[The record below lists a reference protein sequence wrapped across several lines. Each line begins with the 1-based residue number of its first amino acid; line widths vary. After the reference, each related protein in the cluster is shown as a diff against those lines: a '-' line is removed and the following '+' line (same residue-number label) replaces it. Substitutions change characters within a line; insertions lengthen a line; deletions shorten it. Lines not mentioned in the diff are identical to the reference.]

1 MSKSLV
7 VKPLAGIAVIN
18 VTQIGAGWVIEARG
32 QAAAPV
38 HRVGSPPPRT
48 QRLPPALQDL
58 PAQGSPVTIMVDL
71 ERRRV
76 VDMLADRSASSVA
89 AWLSTRPSIEII
101 SRDRHG
107 LYAEGARI
115 GAVQA
120 RQVADRFHRV
130 HNLREM
136 IEKQLSRLERPLH
149 PQGSAAI
156 EDEDTSAG
164 LQGLRQTKFGQ
175 VRLLYDA
182 SKTATAITRELGF
195 SRKRVDQW
203 IRLESLPDRNAMAP
217 TPRSPAYY
225 QGHLSRRWAE
235 GCTAVRRLF
244 TEIQRLGFTGCYTHL
259 SQFVASWRREKEGK
273 KSKAMSSSTGLLAR
287 DPATGRQMSPQTAA
301 ILCIKPRGQLTSR
314 QALAVD
320 ALKTSSTDFSIM
332 RRFAMRFRGI
342 LRDRDSAKLDPWL
355 AEAYHSG
362 IYALQRFAHTLQG
375 HLDAVG
381 DAVTEPWSK
390 GQTEGQISRLKTMN
404 RAMGGRAGV
413 ALLCARML
421 PLQTAK

>member
-182 SKTATAITRELGF
+182 SKTATAITKTLGL
-195 SRKRVDQW
+195 SRNRVDKW
-203 IRLESLPDRNAMAP
+203 IRLEAPPDRNAMAP
-217 TPRSPAYY
+217 IPRSPAYY
-225 QGHLSRRWAE
+225 QGHLSRR
-235 GCTAVRRLF
+235 
-244 TEIQRLGFTGCYTHL
+244 
-259 SQFVASWRREKEGK
+259 
-273 KSKAMSSSTGLLAR
+273 
-287 DPATGRQMSPQTAA
+287 
-301 ILCIKPRGQLTSR
+301 
-314 QALAVD
+314 
-320 ALKTSSTDFSIM
+320 
-332 RRFAMRFRGI
+332 
-342 LRDRDSAKLDPWL
+342 
-355 AEAYHSG
+355 
-362 IYALQRFAHTLQG
+362 
-375 HLDAVG
+375 
-381 DAVTEPWSK
+381 
-390 GQTEGQISRLKTMN
+390 
-404 RAMGGRAGV
+404 
-413 ALLCARML
+413 
-421 PLQTAK
+421 